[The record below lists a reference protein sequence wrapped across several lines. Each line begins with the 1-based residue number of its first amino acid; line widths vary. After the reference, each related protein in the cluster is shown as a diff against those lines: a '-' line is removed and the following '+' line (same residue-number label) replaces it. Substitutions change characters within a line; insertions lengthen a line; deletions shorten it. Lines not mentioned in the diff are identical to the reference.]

1 MKKFI
6 STPAY
11 SLKNFRLL
19 PGYTDGSFGVE
30 DVSLRTLLCGQ
41 KKDYIAL
48 ELPLLSA
55 AMQAVSGIEM
65 ATALAELG
73 GVSVLPIERSV
84 DDQCQKI
91 KKVKQYK
98 AGFQTDMMTVSPAT
112 GLRTLMDI
120 IQDTSYSIFPVTD
133 TGLFH
138 GKLLGVI
145 TDKDFDPRYDLDL
158 SVLDRMREDVHS
170 GVELDDLK
178 EANRLMIKH
187 GRGFL
192 PIVSKEGTLQSVVFK
207 KDLDKHIQHP
217 DATVDDQ
224 KRLRVGAAVSTYPED
239 KDRIRELVNC
249 GVDFLVIDS
258 SDGHTAYQRDMLGW
272 IEGHVDVPV
281 IGGNVITRDGF
292 TMLAEAGAEA
302 VKVGMGIG
310 SGCITQ
316 EIKGTGRGQATAILE
331 VARARDA
338 YAEKNRYLPIIA
350 DGGITCPADIAVALA
365 LGADSVM
372 MGNFFARFSESPSE
386 TLHMNGKAVKAYW
399 MEGSLQALNHRRY
412 YQDPET
418 FFEEGVSGFVP
429 HLGSVYDLLPV
440 CRQQLKAALRVTGAS
455 SIEAFHKKAVL
466 ELQTPAAQ
474 FDSRVHNMFLKT

>member
-1 MKKFI
+1 MKKI
-6 STPAY
+6 LSKPAY
-11 SLKNFRLL
+11 SLKDFRLL
-19 PGYTDGSFGVE
+19 PGYTDGTCRVE
-30 DVSLRTLLCGQ
+30 DVSLTTRLCGREE
-41 KKDYIAL
+41 DYIML
-48 ELPLLSA
+48 ELPFLSA
-55 AMQAVSGIEM
+55 AMQAVSGVEM

-84 DDQCQKI
+84 EEQCQKI

-98 AGFQTDMMTVSPAT
+98 AGFQMEIMTVSPST
-112 GLRTLMDI
+112 GLGALTAI

-138 GKLLGVI
+138 GRLLGVI
-145 TDKDFDPRYDLDL
+145 TDKDFDPRYDLEL
-158 SVLDRMREDVHS
+158 SVVDRMREDVHS
-170 GVELDDLK
+170 GVEIDDLR
-178 EANRLMIKH
+178 EANRLMIKY

-207 KDLDKHIQHP
+207 KDLDKHIKHP
-217 DATVDDQ
+217 NATVDDQ
-224 KRLRVGAAVSTYPED
+224 KRLRVGAAVSTHTED
-239 KDRIRELVNC
+239 KDRIRELVGC

-258 SDGHTAYQRDMLGW
+258 SDGHTAYQGDTLIW
-272 IEGHVDVPV
+272 VKGHVDVPV
-281 IGGNVITRDGF
+281 IGGNVITSDGF
-292 TMLAEAGAEA
+292 TMLAEAGADA

-331 VARARDA
+331 VAMARDA

-386 TLHMNGKAVKAYW
+386 IVYKNGKAVKAYW
-399 MEGSLQALNHRRY
+399 MEGSLQALNYRRY
-412 YQDPET
+412 SHDPNT

-429 HLGSVYDLLPV
+429 HLGSIYELLPV
-440 CRQQLKAALRVTGAS
+440 CRRQLKSALSVTGAS
-455 SIEAFHKKAVL
+455 NIEEFHKKAIL

-474 FDSRVHNMFLKT
+474 LESRVHNMFFEK